1 MQRIQKEN
9 LKIAEQI
16 FKQRGCINIK
26 GFEHDYKNHQK
37 YSNNFRRL
45 RDQKS
50 RHRIGTLPPIDART
64 GKEVLNVSKS
74 VEVTQRSQ
82 RDEEKRET

>member
-1 MQRIQKEN
+1 VGTKSQSLLDIKDSQKSLQPSNIPKTSLHNSYRKMEMQRIQKEN

-45 RDQKS
+45 RD
-50 RHRIGTLPPIDART
+50 
-64 GKEVLNVSKS
+64 
-74 VEVTQRSQ
+74 
-82 RDEEKRET
+82 